1 MIAEEIRQLAPN
13 RRELR
18 KFGLLVGG
26 VFAAL
31 GIVWLLRSKAF
42 GPWLLAPGVALILLG
57 ALWPK
62 VLKPA
67 YLVWMA
73 LAIVLGFLVSQ
84 VLLSLIFFLVI
95 TPLGLIARCAGK
107 DFLNRRLDRRVASY
121 WMPRERQATLLP
133 ADYERQF

>member
-13 RRELR
+13 RRDLR
-18 KFGLLVGG
+18 KFGLLVGA

-31 GIVWLLRSKAF
+31 GVLWLVRGKASA
-42 GPWLLAPGVALILLG
+42 PWFLAPGAVLMLLG

-67 YLVWMA
+67 YLVWMT
-73 LAIVLGFLVSQ
+73 LAIMLGFLVSQ

-95 TPLGLIARCAGK
+95 TPLGLIARCAGR
-107 DFLNRRLDRRVASY
+107 DFLKRRLDRQAASY
-121 WMPRERQATLLP
+121 WMPRERRPTRLP